1 MKASVVVI
9 DYKRKKYILD
19 ALESIKNQ
27 KGIDL
32 NDIEVIVVKYY
43 QDEKIDN
50 YIKENFPNHK
60 IINLDPNDPDHYIG
74 RTFSEGIKAA
84 SNNLIFLLEDDD
96 MFTENKISR
105 IFEVVKKIKNYDEY
119 LIFHKFIVTDESLKK
134 LEYIERKDG
143 SIVLNINNR
152 IITLKYNDSSIILH
166 VKDKNKLID
175 YLRKIYYV
183 VDQALVCYFNK
194 RIIKIDD
201 PLTYVRRHSENTTNG
216 KFDRKKLEIE
226 LQDYQHIYEKTK
238 CKRYIDNI
246 IIYKI
251 RLNILYNANYK
262 ISLREYMEYLS
273 LFDKSYI
280 RRLLRIILYKL
291 FKNYLKRRY
300 LKKHI
305 YIDLNTRNL

>member
-1 MKASVVVI
+1 MKASVIVI

-19 ALESIKNQ
+19 ALQSIKNQ
-27 KGIDL
+27 KGINL

-60 IINLDPNDPDHYIG
+60 IINLDPDDPDHYVG

-105 IFEVVKKIKNYDEY
+105 IFEIVKKIKNYDEY
-119 LIFHKFIVTDESLKK
+119 LIIHTVILTHDWEGRPLKK
-134 LEYIERKDG
+134 PIYKKDYY
-143 SIVLNINNR
+143 NN
-152 IITLKYNDSSIILH
+152 SSIILY

-194 RIIKIDD
+194 RIIKIDE
-201 PLTYVRRHSENTTNG
+201 PLTYYRRHEENVSG
-216 KFDRKKLEIE
+216 SKFDRKKLEM
-226 LQDYQHIYEKTK
+226 LLNDHQYIYEKTK
-238 CKRYIDNI
+238 CKNQIDGI
-246 IIYKI
+246 IFYKI
-251 RLNILYNANYK
+251 QLNMLYNANYK
-262 ISLREYMEYLS
+262 ISLKEYMEYLL

-280 RRLLRIILYKL
+280 RRLSRIILYKL
-291 FKNYLKRRY
+291 FKNYLRRRY
-300 LKKHI
+300 LKKYI
-305 YIDLNTRNL
+305 YIDLNTLDL

>member
-1 MKASVVVI
+1 MKASVIVI

-19 ALESIKNQ
+19 ALQSIKNQ
-27 KGIDL
+27 KGINL

-60 IINLDPNDPDHYIG
+60 IINLDPDDPDHYVG

-105 IFEVVKKIKNYDEY
+105 IFEIVKKIKNYDEY
-119 LIFHKFIVTDESLKK
+119 MIFHKFIVTDESLKK

-152 IITLKYNDSSIILH
+152 IITLKYNNSSIILY

-175 YLRKIYYV
+175 YLRKICYV

-194 RIIKIDD
+194 RIIKIDE
-201 PLTYVRRHSENTTNG
+201 PLTYVRRHIENTTSG
-216 KFDRKKLEIE
+216 KFDRKKLELE

-262 ISLREYMEYLS
+262 ISLKEYMEYLL

-280 RRLLRIILYKL
+280 RRLSRIILYKL
-291 FKNYLKRRY
+291 FKNYLRRRY
-300 LKKHI
+300 LEKI
-305 YIDLNTRNL
+305 YVTDLNTQNT

>member
-1 MKASVVVI
+1 MKASVVII

-19 ALESIKNQ
+19 ALQSIKNQ

-60 IINLDPNDPDHYIG
+60 IINLDPNDPDHYVG

-105 IFEVVKKIKNYDEY
+105 IFEIVKKIKNYDEY
-119 LIFHKFIVTDESLKK
+119 LIIHKFIVTDESLKK

-143 SIVLNINNR
+143 SVVLNINNR
-152 IITLKYNDSSIILH
+152 IITLKYNNSSIILH

-175 YLRKIYYV
+175 YLRKICYV
-183 VDQALVCYFNK
+183 ADQALVCYFNK
-194 RIIKIDD
+194 RIIKIDE
-201 PLTYVRRHSENTTNG
+201 PLTYYRRHEENVSG
-216 KFDRKKLEIE
+216 SKFDRKKLELE

-238 CKRYIDNI
+238 CKNQIDGI

-262 ISLREYMEYLS
+262 ISLKEYMEYLL

-300 LKKHI
+300 MGKI
-305 YIDLNTRNL
+305 YITDLNIQNT